1 MNKKLYTACG
11 AAAIALVACSDDN
24 GRLVGTSVEPNTIG
38 ELSSSS
44 VDTPSSSSF
53 DAREGDLWNP
63 SAGGFSL
70 NVARY
75 AAKLP
80 ANAKADGHW
89 TLETDAEKGGTSSVV
104 WPTDLV
110 GVQDERTVVESCDGI
125 CGTVSLAK
133 YSLTKLLFWLSCS
146 LNRFENCF
154 PNCLV
159 NCLKSRNWHC
169 WFHKCRQRRRLSS
182 L

>member
-70 NVARY
+70 NRMNGPLSNRAM
-75 AAKLP
+75 AF
-80 ANAKADGHW
+80 
-89 TLETDAEKGGTSSVV
+89 AEPYLWRSI
-104 WPTDLV
+104 L
-110 GVQDERTVVESCDGI
+110 
-125 CGTVSLAK
+125 
-133 YSLTKLLFWLSCS
+133 
-146 LNRFENCF
+146 
-154 PNCLV
+154 
-159 NCLKSRNWHC
+159 
-169 WFHKCRQRRRLSS
+169 
-182 L
+182 